1 MYDALINFVRG
12 AVTPLSP
19 EPPPALPADME
30 ALVYSPERAGTIPG
44 IRAVLFDIYGT
55 LLTSAAG
62 EIGVSEYMR
71 GSPDALA
78 QELGGK
84 FTGEELKEYF
94 RSAVTRLHEE
104 RYSTTS
110 YPEIRVEAIW
120 EEFLRREPG
129 TVGIGPEE
137 LALRYELAVHPA
149 FPMPGALETITAL
162 KAAGFTLGIIS
173 NAQFFTPI
181 LFDAFF
187 GTPLEGLGFEPGL
200 SVYSYEVGE
209 AKPSP
214 ALFAR
219 ALSGLSALNIPPAS
233 CVFVGNDMRND
244 IFPAAAAGFKTL
256 LFAGDGRS
264 LRLREGNQL
273 VGDLKPTGIIR
284 DLADL
289 PNLIAGGTNAL

>member
-12 AVTPLSP
+12 AVAPLSP
-19 EPPPALPADME
+19 EPPPTLPADME
-30 ALVYSPERAGTIPG
+30 ALVYSRERTIPG

-62 EIGVSEYMR
+62 EIGVSGHMQ

-78 QELGGK
+78 LELGGK
-84 FTGEELKEYF
+84 FTGEELKQYF

-104 RYSTTS
+104 RYPTTP

-120 EEFLRREPG
+120 EEFLRRETG
-129 TVGIGPEE
+129 TAGIGPEE
-137 LALRYELAVHPA
+137 LALRYELAVNPA
-149 FPMPGALETITAL
+149 FPMPGALETIKTL

-181 LFDAFF
+181 LLDAFF
-187 GTPLEGLGFEPGL
+187 GAPPEGLGFELGL

-233 CVFVGNDMRND
+233 CLFVGNDMLND
-244 IFPAAAAGFKTL
+244 IFPATAAGFKTL

-284 DLADL
+284 NLADL
-289 PNLIAGGTNAL
+289 PNLVTGGNNAL